1 MLKVFTFDS
10 CTDQTLN
17 ICCEAYLMVLF
28 LIAKHSTQC
37 FSFLLAVV
45 LAHCAMIG
53 PAAIIA

>member
-1 MLKVFTFDS
+1 
-10 CTDQTLN
+10 
-17 ICCEAYLMVLF
+17 MVLF